1 MAEAVEHRA
10 LDRRRPERER
20 RPGGRVAARGELAV
34 LEVGRGRL
42 VGDDGAVGAGG
53 LGGDGIGQVE
63 GRDLVEVGG
72 DGDVERGRRAV
83 VAAVDGGAGDGVV
96 APAGKVLPEAGS
108 QATGTGPST
117 RSAAVGA
124 VQETTAPLG
133 PSAGTLMSAGVPLMA
148 APSCRR
154 R

>member
-1 MAEAVEHRA
+1 MTLNE
-10 LDRRRPERER
+10 
-20 RPGGRVAARGELAV
+20 
-34 LEVGRGRL
+34 
-42 VGDDGAVGAGG
+42 
-53 LGGDGIGQVE
+53 
-63 GRDLVEVGG
+63 
-72 DGDVERGRRAV
+72 V
-83 VAAVDGGAGDGVV
+83 VALLSRLSTAVQVTGVV

-124 VQETTAPLG
+124 VQETTEPLG